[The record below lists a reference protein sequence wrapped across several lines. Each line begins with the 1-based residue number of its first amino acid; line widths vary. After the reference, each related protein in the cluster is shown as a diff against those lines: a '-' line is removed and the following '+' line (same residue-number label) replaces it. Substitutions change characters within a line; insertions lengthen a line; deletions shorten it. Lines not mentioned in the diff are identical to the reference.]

1 MNEIQKAASEIT
13 QLHSDILQL
22 QGCQLTPKGA
32 VFDGNLNYEEWEGIG
47 STLRYLEKSVLFWI
61 GDWINY
67 GEEHH
72 PKKYSQALDTTGYEY
87 QTLRHASAVCKGI
100 DLCRR
105 RHNLSFAHHQELY
118 HLPIKDQE
126 EWMDK
131 AAGMTRDILRKA
143 IRDDSL
149 RKLKDQAA
157 KEAKKSIKD
166 EDYGVKLSDFREL
179 KIKDN
184 SIDLIF
190 TDPPYDR
197 ETLPLYE
204 DLAILAKR
212 VLKPGGS
219 LICYLGQYQIAEVL
233 KLMTP
238 HVRLWWTLACI
249 HTGNSARMTEYGI
262 VVKWKPML
270 WFVRDT
276 RGDKLTFV
284 EDLVV
289 SEKEKQI
296 HEWQQGIQEASYY
309 IDKLTFE
316 GQIVFDPFCGGGTTA
331 LAAKKLKRQWLT
343 CDVDNNTV
351 ILARKRLHDNA

>member
-1 MNEIQKAASEIT
+1 MNEIQKQTANLLE
-13 QLHSDILQL
+13 L
-22 QGCQLTPKGA
+22 QGCKLTKTGA
-32 VFDGNLNYEEWEGIG
+32 LFKADLSYEEWESIG
-47 STLRYLEKSVLFWI
+47 STVQFLQGSVNFWM
-61 GDWINY
+61 GDWHNF
-67 GEEHH
+67 GERKFAKGDKYAQAIEGHKIENLMNIAWVCRQVPISFRNEMLFFTHH
-72 PKKYSQALDTTGYEY
+72 KEV
-87 QTLRHASAVCKGI
+87 ASLAPDVQKFW
-100 DLCRR
+100 L
-105 RHNLSFAHHQELY
+105 
-118 HLPIKDQE
+118 
-126 EWMDK
+126 DK
-131 AAGMTRDILRKA
+131 AEREGLSIRDLRQA

-149 RKLKDQAA
+149 RKLKEQAA